1 MEEPLPVLTSWP
13 TTAVSENQN
22 TVKALTTQATHN
34 NIEDRLTFG
43 RKEILCWKKLS
54 GFKLIADC
62 GSICH
67 SCERGLDL
75 VSFLSKA
82 HQKVKYFL
90 LEKVF
95 WQNRVLAYWPS
106 KTNSNKKEQI
116 FLKHILP
123 RPNLRALACKATPV
137 IRIVTYFV
145 SRSISTGFRNS
156 LSQTFHFIFHI
167 CKVKVGYIFFPLL
180 L

>member
-43 RKEILCWKKLS
+43 RKEILCWKKVS

-82 HQKVKYFL
+82 HQEVKYF
-90 LEKVF
+90 
-95 WQNRVLAYWPS
+95 
-106 KTNSNKKEQI
+106 
-116 FLKHILP
+116 
-123 RPNLRALACKATPV
+123 
-137 IRIVTYFV
+137 
-145 SRSISTGFRNS
+145 
-156 LSQTFHFIFHI
+156 
-167 CKVKVGYIFFPLL
+167 
-180 L
+180 

>member
-75 VSFLSKA
+75 VSFLPKA
-82 HQKVKYFL
+82 HQKVKYFFIR
-90 LEKVF
+90 KGF
-95 WQNRVLAYWPS
+95 LAES
-106 KTNSNKKEQI
+106 C
-116 FLKHILP
+116 FGIL
-123 RPNLRALACKATPV
+123 AIEDK
-137 IRIVTYFV
+137 F
-145 SRSISTGFRNS
+145 
-156 LSQTFHFIFHI
+156 
-167 CKVKVGYIFFPLL
+167 
-180 L
+180 